1 MLFSLDGR
9 WQWQAILGEIAT
21 VNCPSWNK
29 MLIFE
34 KLRCK
39 NRSSRSRV
47 LEGGRAESDVSAEIP
62 SQLGLLREEK
72 KAGSV
77 YSYSISTYYNQK
89 INKNQLL

>member
-1 MLFSLDGR
+1 
-9 WQWQAILGEIAT
+9 
-21 VNCPSWNK
+21 

-47 LEGGRAESDVSAEIP
+47 LEGGRAESDVLAEIP
-62 SQLGLLREEK
+62 SQLSLLREEK
-72 KAGSV
+72 KP
-77 YSYSISTYYNQK
+77 IQFILTPFLPITTKK